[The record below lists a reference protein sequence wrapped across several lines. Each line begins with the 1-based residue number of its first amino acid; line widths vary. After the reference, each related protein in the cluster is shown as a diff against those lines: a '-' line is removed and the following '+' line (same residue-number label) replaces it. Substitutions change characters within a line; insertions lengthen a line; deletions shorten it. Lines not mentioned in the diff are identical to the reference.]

1 MKTSNSR
8 TPRLIAAILGFALLG
23 EASAALAKT
32 PVNLWHA
39 YRAQEKTALEEV
51 AKKFN
56 AENKDIELLL
66 LPIPYDAFADKITA
80 AVPRGKGPDLFIF
93 AQDRVGDWAASGVVE
108 PIDFWL
114 TDELRTAFMP
124 PSLEALSYDG
134 QFYGLPMAVKMIA
147 LIYNKKLVKNPPK
160 TTDELIQTAK
170 ALTKGGTFGL
180 VYQNAD
186 FWYHGMWMQ
195 GFGGRVFDKKG
206 APTLDSKEVIDSM
219 KFAQKLAH
227 SSGIMPE
234 EVSSTLVTTLF
245 NQGKAAMV
253 INGPWF
259 IGELDKGVDYGVAAL
274 PKISD
279 AGGKPAKPFLSAEGV
294 IMSAKATDKKAAF
307 EVMKYLTSVEAGRI
321 MAKVGRQTAARKAVY
336 DDPEIAK
343 DPVLSVFRAQ
353 LADSVPTPNSPAMR
367 MVWSPVT
374 TAMNK
379 IINGKGD
386 AADSMKAAQ
395 AEVAKLVKGARR

>member
-1 MKTSNSR
+1 MK
-8 TPRLIAAILGFALLG
+8 PRKPIAPYLLASALALALLG
-23 EASAALAKT
+23 PSRPAAAKT

-39 YRAQEKTALEEV
+39 YRAQEKAALEEV
-51 AKKFN
+51 AQKFN
-56 AENKDIELLL
+56 AESKDIELKL

-114 TDELRTAFMP
+114 NDELRGAFLP
-124 PSLEALSYDG
+124 PSLDALTYDD
-134 QFYGLPMAVKMIA
+134 QVYGLPMAVKMIA
-147 LIYNKKLVKNPPK
+147 LIYNKRLVKTPPK
-160 TTDELIQTAK
+160 TTGELIKLAQG
-170 ALTKGGTFGL
+170 LTKGGTFGL

-206 APTLDSKEVIDSM
+206 TPTLDSKEVIDSM
-219 KFAQKLAH
+219 RFAQKLAH
-227 SSGIMPE
+227 GSGIMPE

-259 IGELDKGVDYGVAAL
+259 IGELEKGVDYGVAVL
-274 PKISD
+274 PKID
-279 AGGKPAKPFLSAEGV
+279 EAGGKPAAPFLSAEGV

-321 MAKVGRQTAARKAVY
+321 MAKVGRQTVARKAVY
-336 DDPEIAK
+336 DDAEIAK

-353 LADSVPTPNSPAMR
+353 LQASVPTPNSPAMR
-367 MVWSPVT
+367 MVWSPAT

-379 IINGKGD
+379 IINGK
-386 AADSMKAAQ
+386 ADPAEAMKAAQ
-395 AEVAKLVKGARR
+395 AEVQKLVKGARR

>member
-1 MKTSNSR
+1 MFSQ
-8 TPRLIAAILGFALLG
+8 RLKLPLALAIALSVVFLTWAEAAI
-23 EASAALAKT
+23 AKT
-32 PVNLWHA
+32 PVKLWHA
-39 YRAQEKTALEEV
+39 YRAQEKSALEEV
-51 AKKFN
+51 AKRFN
-56 AENKDIELLL
+56 AQNKDIQLEL
-66 LPIPYDAFADKITA
+66 LPIPYDAFGDKITA
-80 AVPRGKGPDLFIF
+80 SVPRGKGPDLFIF

-108 PIDFWL
+108 PVDFWL
-114 TDELRTAFMP
+114 TDELRSAFLP
-124 PSLEALSYDG
+124 PSLEALSYDD
-134 QFYGLPMAVKMIA
+134 QIYGLPLAVKMNA
-147 LIYNKKLVKNPPK
+147 LIYNKKLVKTPPK
-160 TTDELIQTAK
+160 TTEEMIQVAK

-186 FWYHGMWMQ
+186 FWYHGMWLQ

-245 NQGKAAMV
+245 NQGKAGMV

-259 IGELDKGVDYGVAAL
+259 IGEVAKGVDYGIAVL
-274 PKISD
+274 PKLSD
-279 AGGKPAKPFLSAEGV
+279 AGGKPARPFLSAEGV

-307 EVMKYLTSVEAGRI
+307 EVMKYLAGVEAGRI
-321 MAKVGRQTAARKAVY
+321 MAKLGRQTVARKAVY
-336 DDPEIAK
+336 DDPELAK

-353 LADSVPTPNSPAMR
+353 LADSVPTPNTPAMR
-367 MVWSPVT
+367 MVWSPAT

-386 AADSMKAAQ
+386 AEEAMKAAQ
-395 AEVAKLVKGARR
+395 AEVAKLAKGARR

>member
-1 MKTSNSR
+1 MKSPKPYA
-8 TPRLIAAILGFALLG
+8 PRLLASLLLAALLG
-23 EASAALAKT
+23 HAHAALAKT

-56 AENKDIELLL
+56 AENKDIELKL

-114 TDELRTAFMP
+114 TDELRGAFLP
-124 PSLEALSYDG
+124 PSLEALTYDD
-134 QFYGLPMAVKMIA
+134 QVYGLPMAVKMIA
-147 LIYNKKLVKNPPK
+147 LIYNKKLVKSPPK
-160 TTDELIQTAK
+160 TTDELIQVAK
-170 ALTKGGTFGL
+170 GLTKGGSFGL

-206 APTLDSKEVIDSM
+206 APTLDTKEVIDSM
-219 KFAQKLAH
+219 RFAQKLAH

-259 IGELDKGVDYGVAAL
+259 IGELDKSVDYGVAVL
-274 PKISD
+274 PKINE

-307 EVMKYLTSVEAGRI
+307 EVMKYLTSVEAGRV
-321 MAKVGRQTAARKAVY
+321 MAKVGRQTVARKAVY
-336 DDPEIAK
+336 DDAEIAK

-353 LADSVPTPNSPAMR
+353 LQDSVPTPNSPAMR
-367 MVWSPVT
+367 MVWSPAT

-379 IINGKGD
+379 IINGK
-386 AADSMKAAQ
+386 ADPAEAMKAAQ

>member
-1 MKTSNSR
+1 MKTRKPISPYLLASA
-8 TPRLIAAILGFALLG
+8 LALSLLG
-23 EASAALAKT
+23 PSRPAEAKT
-32 PVNLWHA
+32 PVHLWHA
-39 YRAQEKTALEEV
+39 YRAQEKAALEEV
-51 AKKFN
+51 AQKFN
-56 AENKDIELLL
+56 AGNKEIELKL

-114 TDELRTAFMP
+114 NDELRGAFLP
-124 PSLEALSYDG
+124 PSLEALTYDD
-134 QFYGLPMAVKMIA
+134 QVYGLPMAVKMVA
-147 LIYNKKLVKNPPK
+147 LIYNKKLVKTPPT
-160 TTDELIQTAK
+160 TTDELITLAK
-170 ALTKGGTFGL
+170 GLTKGGTFGL

-206 APTLDSKEVIDSM
+206 APTLDTKEVIDSM
-219 KFAQKLAH
+219 RFAQKLAH

-259 IGELDKGVDYGVAAL
+259 IGELEKGVDYGVAVL
-274 PKISD
+274 PKINE
-279 AGGKPAKPFLSAEGV
+279 AAGKPAKPFLSAEGV

-307 EVMKYLTSVEAGRI
+307 EVMKHLTSVEAGRI
-321 MAKVGRQTAARKAVY
+321 MAKAGRQTVARKAVY
-336 DDPEIAK
+336 DDAEIAK

-353 LADSVPTPNSPAMR
+353 LQESVPTPNTPAMR
-367 MVWSPVT
+367 MVWSPAT

-379 IINGKGD
+379 IINGK
-386 AADSMKAAQ
+386 ADPAETMKAAQ
-395 AEVAKLVKGARR
+395 AEVQKLVKGARR